1 MASSKVLL
9 LGLLAIVAT
18 AASVRVAHGYSV
30 DGKEISLVKIN
41 GTVLCSSTGNP
52 ESGQT
57 CPPLA
62 NLKVTL
68 VCPNIPSVAA
78 YTDSNGSF
86 VCPVDT
92 KTYNLLDRRPIHM
105 LRPSTTPT
113 WRDCLRSSVQG
124 CWNPSCCSF
133 SPCRCCWFSS
143 RFGCKYRHWTL
154 VLPGIGSLIIESL
167 ICICIN

>member
-41 GTVLCSSTGNP
+41 GNVLCSSTGNP

-68 VCPNIPSVAA
+68 VCPNIPSVVA
-78 YTDSNGSF
+78 YTDSDGSF

-92 KTYNLLDRRPIHM
+92 KTYNLLDPFTCYVQVQLPLEEIVCAVLSTVTGTLHAV
-105 LRPSTTPT
+105 PSVLAGVVDSALGLVANIDIGP
-113 WRDCLRSSVQG
+113 WSCLA
-124 CWNPSCCSF
+124 
-133 SPCRCCWFSS
+133 
-143 RFGCKYRHWTL
+143 
-154 VLPGIGSLIIESL
+154 
-167 ICICIN
+167 